1 MIKAQHQFFLYHF
14 FKFYGLWKIRRH
26 FDHVEI
32 NGDYIEKDLPL
43 VIIANHIS
51 WWDGFWVVYFRQ
63 KIVRKKFYFMML
75 EEELKKNIFLKYAGG
90 YSINKKSRTIVESLN
105 YTQEILQNSDSMVLL
120 FPQGR
125 IESLYKET
133 FEFEKGIS
141 TILKKSPPCRIMM
154 IANFVDYFSNV
165 KPTLF
170 MYYKELV
177 LLNLDSNQLEVAYNQ
192 FYQEKL
198 FIQKQKFQ

>member
-32 NGDYIEKDLPL
+32 DGTYIETGTPL
-43 VIIANHIS
+43 VIIANQIS

-63 KIVRKKFYFMML
+63 KVVQKKFYFMML

-90 YSINKKSRTIVESLN
+90 YSINKRSRSIVETLN
-105 YTQEILQNSDSMVLL
+105 YTEEILQKSDSMVLM

-125 IESLYKET
+125 IESIYNET
-133 FEFEKGIS
+133 FQFEKGIS
-141 TILKKSPPCRIMM
+141 TILKKSPACRIIM

-165 KPTLF
+165 KPTLYINF
-170 MYYKELV
+170 KELV
-177 LLNLDSNQLEVAYNQ
+177 LENQDPKELEEAYTQ

-198 FIQKQKFQ
+198 TIQKQKFQ

>member
-32 NGDYIEKDLPL
+32 DGTYIETGTPL

-63 KIVRKKFYFMML
+63 KVVQKKFYFMML

-90 YSINKKSRTIVESLN
+90 YSINKRSRSIVETLN
-105 YTQEILQNSDSMVLL
+105 YTEEILQKSDSMVLM

-125 IESLYKET
+125 IESIYNET
-133 FEFEKGIS
+133 FQFEKGIS
-141 TILKKSPPCRIMM
+141 TILKKSPACRIIM

-165 KPTLF
+165 KPTLYINF
-170 MYYKELV
+170 KELV
-177 LLNLDSNQLEVAYNQ
+177 LENQDPKELEEAYTQ

-198 FIQKQKFQ
+198 TIQKQKFQ

>member
-32 NGDYIEKDLPL
+32 DGTYIETGTPL

-63 KIVRKKFYFMML
+63 KVVQKKFYFMML

-90 YSINKKSRTIVESLN
+90 YSINKRSRSIVETLN
-105 YTQEILQNSDSMVLL
+105 YTEEILQKSDSMVLM

-125 IESLYKET
+125 IESIYNET
-133 FEFEKGIS
+133 FQFEKGIS
-141 TILKKSPPCRIMM
+141 TILKKSPACRIIM

-165 KPTLF
+165 KPTLYINF
-170 MYYKELV
+170 KELV
-177 LLNLDSNQLEVAYNQ
+177 LENQDPKKLEEAYTQ

-198 FIQKQKFQ
+198 TIQKQKFQ

>member
-1 MIKAQHQFFLYHF
+1 MIKAKHQFFLYHF
-14 FKFYGLWKIRRH
+14 FRLYGLWKIRRH

-32 NGDYIEKDLPL
+32 DGEYIETGVPL

-63 KIVRKKFYFMML
+63 KLVQKKFYFMML

-90 YSINKKSRTIVESLN
+90 YSINKKSRSIIETIK
-105 YTQEILQNSDSMVLL
+105 YTQEILQNTDSMVLL

-125 IESLYKET
+125 IESIYKEK
-133 FEFEKGIS
+133 FQFEKGIS
-141 TILKKSPPCRIMM
+141 TILQKSPPCRIIM
-154 IANFVDYFSNV
+154 IANFIDYLSNV

-170 MYYKELV
+170 LYFKELV
-177 LLNLDSNQLEVAYNQ
+177 ISDLNINTLEEAYNQ

-198 FIQKQKFQ
+198 TIQKQKFQ